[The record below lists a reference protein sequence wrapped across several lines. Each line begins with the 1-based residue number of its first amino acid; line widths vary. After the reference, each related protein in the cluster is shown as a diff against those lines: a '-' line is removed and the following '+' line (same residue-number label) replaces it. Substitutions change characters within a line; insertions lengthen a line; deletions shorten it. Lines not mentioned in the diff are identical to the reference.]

1 MADQVNHSHAQHTMD
16 RATELEKRLEI
27 FVKSAIEKHGSIETI
42 QPNCYPIDSQKDI
55 DIIRKMIE
63 LKTFVSFP
71 YYDNSTVAHYYTVG
85 MWYYWGLPEIIVQSE
100 IDQLD
105 PNFVNLIINQIHG
118 KLYAHYAD
126 SDNLDH
132 RIDIDFEKEAR
143 TIGIDL
149 NEYGVSLDL
158 ERIENEQY
166 MDIKCPYMLWF
177 YMYYM
182 NATMDGDR
190 LKMYPVYRL
199 KLTKLQSDEMSKKIL
214 DRLIEDTL
222 NQHKQDRNNL
232 DSSVSDSGQSDLE
245 SDQ

>member
-1 MADQVNHSHAQHTMD
+1 MAEHTIHPHQQNTID

-42 QPNCYPIDSQKDI
+42 KPNCYPIDSQKDI

-63 LKTFVSFP
+63 LKTFVVFP
-71 YYDNSTVAHYYTVG
+71 QYNNNTLENYYTVG

-118 KLYAHYAD
+118 KLYANYAD
-126 SDNLDH
+126 STNLVP
-132 RIDIDFEKEAR
+132 IDVDFEKEAR
-143 TIGIDL
+143 TIGIELDQY
-149 NEYGVSLDL
+149 NVSLDL

-182 NATMDGDR
+182 NAMKDGDR

-199 KLTKLQSDEMSKKIL
+199 KLTKLQFDDINKKIL

-222 NQHKQDRNNL
+222 NQHNQDRNNL
-232 DSSVSDSGQSDLE
+232 DSSVSDSGQSD
-245 SDQ
+245 SDNDQ